1 MIKPINII
9 LVLLLF
15 GIYSCKKDSPAELDM
30 GYNYYPNNVGSWI
43 IYDVDSIVW
52 DDFFV
57 PIAIDTFVYQIKEV
71 NESVYLDSEGR
82 ETMRIERYKRSNS
95 TMPWVIKDIWYA
107 NRTASMV
114 ERTEEN
120 IKYRRLVF
128 PVRNDLSWNG
138 NAANIAD
145 EWNYQYSEVNIPMT
159 LGGIDFDSTLIV
171 NQQDENTTLIY
182 DYFQE
187 IYAAGIG
194 LVYKIGIHWE
204 EEDNILN
211 YTREQWDA
219 SSTKWGYHLQMT
231 INSSGN

>member
-1 MIKPINII
+1 M
-9 LVLLLF
+9 
-15 GIYSCKKDSPAELDM
+15 
-30 GYNYYPNNVGSWI
+30 
-43 IYDVDSIVW
+43 
-52 DDFFV
+52 
-57 PIAIDTFVYQIKEV
+57 
-71 NESVYLDSEGR
+71 
-82 ETMRIERYKRSNS
+82 
-95 TMPWVIKDIWYA
+95 
-107 NRTASMV
+107 

-138 NAANIAD
+138 NATNIAD
-145 EWNYQYSEVNIPMT
+145 EWIYQYSEVNIP
-159 LGGIDFDSTLIV
+159 LNIGNLDFDSTLIV

-204 EEDNILN
+204 DDFTN
-211 YTREQWDA
+211 YTKEQWDA

>member
-1 MIKPINII
+1 MIKPSNII

-15 GIYSCKKDSPAELDM
+15 GIYSCKKDSPTELDM
-30 GYNYYPNNVGSWI
+30 GYNYYPNNVGSRI
-43 IYDVDSIVW
+43 IYDVDSIIR
-52 DDFFV
+52 DDFFE
-57 PIAIDTFVYQIKEV
+57 PIAIDTSVYQIKEV

-120 IKYRRLVF
+120 IKYRKLVF

-138 NAANIAD
+138 NAANIAE
-145 EWNYQYSEVNIPMT
+145 EWNCQYSDVNMPMT

-171 NQQDENTTLIY
+171 NQKDENLGNTY

-187 IYAAGIG
+187 GYAAGIG

-204 EEDNILN
+204 DTLINN
-211 YTREQWDA
+211 TREQWEA
-219 SSTKWGYHLQMT
+219 SSTKWGYHLHMT